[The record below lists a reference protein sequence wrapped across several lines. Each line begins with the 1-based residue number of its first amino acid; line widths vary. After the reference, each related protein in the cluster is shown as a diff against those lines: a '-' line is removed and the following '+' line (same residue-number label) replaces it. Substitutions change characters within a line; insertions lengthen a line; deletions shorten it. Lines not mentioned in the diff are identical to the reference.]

1 VFAEYAYYYRPILTK
16 NNLKVYS
23 QINGPIGTKVDRTV
37 NYVVVSNLNFEV
49 LIMIGNSKMK
59 VN

>member
-1 VFAEYAYYYRPILTK
+1 LTK

-49 LIMIGNSKMK
+49 LVMIGNSKMK